1 MTRVRQTGAR
11 IEELLGILGS
21 AGGEATAAA
30 AEELVRLLLGLY
42 GDALGHVMGV
52 LDTEGQAGAAVRD
65 RLLADPLLESL
76 LLLHDLHPLDVDA
89 RIQRALDRVRPYL
102 GSHAGGVNYLGV
114 DADGVAR
121 LRLEG
126 SCHGCPSSTVTV
138 RLAIQG
144 AVEEAAPEVTEVV
157 VEGMTEP
164 AGPALL
170 QIGRRPD
177 DTAGGPPGP
186 PLASSASP
194 AAPPGAVSDP
204 GWVSLPGIG
213 PPDGRP
219 TATTAG
225 GVPIVVCSVRGTLY
239 AYYDA
244 CAVCGVS
251 LAGGV
256 LAGEQ
261 LACPG
266 CGGRYDVVHAGRSLD
281 DQDGHL
287 DPLPL
292 ITDSQGVRIALPAGA
307 AAGAGRPGGAM
318 PA

>member
-1 MTRVRQTGAR
+1 MTRVRQTGTR

-42 GDALGHVMGV
+42 GDALGRVMGI
-52 LDTEGQAGAAVRD
+52 LDTEGQAGAAVRE

-126 SCHGCPSSTVTV
+126 SCHGCPSSTLTV